1 MRNSDILFFS
11 VIIANFILACSLFI
25 FDWQNIPWIVIYN
38 MPIILEPFVFC
49 KIFLPNSKLTNWM
62 NKIRKPS

>member
-11 VIIANFILACSLFI
+11 VIIANLILAWSLFI
-25 FDWQNIPWIVIYN
+25 FSWQDVPWIVIYN
-38 MPIILEPFVFC
+38 IPITLGPFALC
-49 KIFLPNSKLTNWM
+49 KVFLPNSKLANWM